1 MRSSGIPQTTWLC
14 CSLILVCA
22 LVWHPFPR
30 PLRAEQKAIQTRQVP
45 VDSLIFDLKNPD
57 PVRRRDAA
65 RLLGE
70 NKIQRAIPDLV
81 ATAGDADATVRR
93 AVITALAAMEDIGAL
108 PAFVNRM
115 GDSEKDIRQKCIQVV
130 VGLHLPKESG
140 FMASVNRV
148 ATFFNPWSDE
158 WAETVVEP
166 GIRVDP
172 SVIEA
177 LRKRLDDPDEGLRV
191 ESCRALGILRGRE
204 VAPDMAALLQKN
216 ASNELRL
223 EAIRSLRKIGDPARA
238 PAMINYLNYSDY
250 KVRNEAVYATGR
262 LRYRPAVPELTRL
275 FESEMGKPARLA
287 DKQYQE
293 KLLDALAYIADPSS
307 KELFAKER
315 RNPDNLLRQRAV
327 EGTARIG
334 DESMA
339 AEISRAWLAEKEAK
353 VQTAL
358 SYALYRM
365 GRREYADDLVNK
377 LSDSKTREEARQYLV
392 EFRPDEV
399 PELYS
404 YSGHP
409 DGSVREALAE
419 IYGHIGDSRAIPVLQ
434 EMARDSRS
442 QVVAAAT
449 QALRR
454 ITTRTAAP

>member
-204 VAPDMAALLQKN
+204 VAPDMAAL
-216 ASNELRL
+216 
-223 EAIRSLRKIGDPARA
+223 
-238 PAMINYLNYSDY
+238 
-250 KVRNEAVYATGR
+250 
-262 LRYRPAVPELTRL
+262 
-275 FESEMGKPARLA
+275 
-287 DKQYQE
+287 
-293 KLLDALAYIADPSS
+293 
-307 KELFAKER
+307 
-315 RNPDNLLRQRAV
+315 
-327 EGTARIG
+327 
-334 DESMA
+334 
-339 AEISRAWLAEKEAK
+339 
-353 VQTAL
+353 
-358 SYALYRM
+358 
-365 GRREYADDLVNK
+365 
-377 LSDSKTREEARQYLV
+377 
-392 EFRPDEV
+392 
-399 PELYS
+399 
-404 YSGHP
+404 
-409 DGSVREALAE
+409 
-419 IYGHIGDSRAIPVLQ
+419 
-434 EMARDSRS
+434 
-442 QVVAAAT
+442 
-449 QALRR
+449 
-454 ITTRTAAP
+454 